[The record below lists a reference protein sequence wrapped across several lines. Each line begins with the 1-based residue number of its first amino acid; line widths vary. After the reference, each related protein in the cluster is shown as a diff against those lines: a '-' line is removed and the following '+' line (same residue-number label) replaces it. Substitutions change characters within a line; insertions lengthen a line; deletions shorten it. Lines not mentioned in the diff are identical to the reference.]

1 MTSRYAVGVFALVLA
16 GAVPVQAQQP
26 ATAGKI
32 KVASGTVFIVRANST
47 IPAKVGEA
55 VFESDSLRTGSD
67 GKIGVTMND
76 DTRVSLGPSSE
87 VRLERFV
94 YAPAEGRLGF
104 VLRVARGVAAY
115 VSGQI
120 AKLAPDAVRLETP
133 SAIIGVRGTSLAVKV
148 GP

>member
-1 MTSRYAVGVFALVLA
+1 MTSRHAVGVFALVLA
-16 GAVPVQAQQP
+16 GATPALAQQP
-26 ATAGKI
+26 PTAGKI
-32 KVASGTVFIVRANST
+32 KVASGSVFIVRANLT
-47 IPAKVGEA
+47 IPAKVGED

-67 GKIGVTMND
+67 GKIGVTMKD

-87 VRLERFV
+87 VRVERFV
-94 YAPAEGRLGF
+94 FAPAEGRLGF

-133 SAIIGVRGTSLAVKV
+133 AAIIGVRGTSLAVKV